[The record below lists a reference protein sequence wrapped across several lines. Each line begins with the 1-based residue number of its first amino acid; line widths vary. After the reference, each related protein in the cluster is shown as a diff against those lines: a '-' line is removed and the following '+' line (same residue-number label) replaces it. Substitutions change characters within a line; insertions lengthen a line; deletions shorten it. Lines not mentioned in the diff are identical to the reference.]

1 MSGMTEEKQT
11 AVNWIVVSEER
22 LSDFHQEIWHY
33 AEPAFREYR
42 SAKAYCELLRREGF
56 EVTEGTGGM
65 PTAFMAVF
73 GEGKPVIGSYA
84 EYDAVPENSQEAA
97 PYKAPGR
104 VSAPG
109 LQVIR
114 IPIRPLASG
123 RWLEFWRPRRPSRST
138 T

>member
-11 AVNWIVVSEER
+11 AVNWIVANEESLSE
-22 LSDFHQEIWHY
+22 FHQEIWHY

-73 GEGKPVIGSYA
+73 GEGKPVIGGYA
-84 EYDAVPENSQEAA
+84 EYDAVPENSQKAA
-97 PYKAPGR
+97 PYKAPREG
-104 VSAPG
+104 VSPCPSAA
-109 LQVIR
+109 LR
-114 IPIRPLASG
+114 TRSATNCASDA
-123 RWLEFWRPRRPSRST
+123 SSQCCS
-138 T
+138 